1 MITLKSVSQEMEVVR
16 PQITP
21 HPEDQS
27 SSICP
32 ILYSFLKIKPILL
45 LWTQIIRSVIH
56 TAVGISMYRLRK
68 KIKKKRVCGEVAV
81 GSSES
86 KLMMLSQYVSQYG
99 CCLFLL
105 GKLWLVSEGRK
116 SDIKAGFLVC
126 KRCISVFGDT
136 NNTSQKISNP
146 EVQMGNEM
154 TSVPSFHT
162 LFCI

>member
-1 MITLKSVSQEMEVVR
+1 MITLKSVSQEMEVIR

-21 HPEDQS
+21 HLEDQS

-32 ILYSFLKIKPILL
+32 ILYSFLKIKLILL
-45 LWTQIIRSVIH
+45 LWPQIIRSVIH
-56 TAVGISMYRLRK
+56 TAVRISMYRLRK
-68 KIKKKRVCGEVAV
+68 KKFKKRVCGEVAV

-86 KLMMLSQYVSQYG
+86 ELMLLSQYVSQYG
-99 CCLFLL
+99 CCLFLF
-105 GKLWLVSEGRK
+105 GKVWLVSEGRN

-126 KRCISVFGDT
+126 KLCILVFGDT

-154 TSVPSFHT
+154 TSIPSFHT